1 MREVTYYEAD
11 DGTQFKDECE
21 CLEYEWRLDVESKG
35 HMYALLNSKRV
46 LLDNNKTNSYDD
58 CFFIFLKNSNSAK
71 ALCRVWNEDILGSY
85 CPDFISDYANA
96 TPGLWAY
103 DEDNDSWYHVG
114 VRISELQD
122 MADECMEAINR
133 G

>member
-11 DGTQFKDECE
+11 DGTQFEDEYE
-21 CLEYEWRLDVESKG
+21 CLEYEWQLDVESKG
-35 HMYALLNSKRV
+35 HMYALLNHKCV

-58 CFFIFLKNSNSAK
+58 CFFIFLKNNNSAK
-71 ALCRVWNEDILGSY
+71 ALCSIWNEDMIGSY
-85 CPDFISDYANA
+85 CPDFIRDYTNV

-103 DEDNDSWYHVG
+103 DEDDDNWYHVG
-114 VRISELQD
+114 ERIANLQN
-122 MADECMEAINR
+122 MADECMEAVNR